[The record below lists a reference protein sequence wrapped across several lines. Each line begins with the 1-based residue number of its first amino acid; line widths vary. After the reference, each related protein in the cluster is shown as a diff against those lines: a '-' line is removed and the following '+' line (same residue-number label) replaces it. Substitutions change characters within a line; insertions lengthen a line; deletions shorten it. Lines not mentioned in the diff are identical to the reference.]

1 MDRAT
6 RRAYFDR
13 LCELRDEY
21 GRLADSDTTSV
32 ISIEAM
38 IEEAIDLLERP
49 ASPLIVM
56 LDRGAQSA

>member
-1 MDRAT
+1 MDRLS
-6 RRAYFDR
+6 RRTYFER
-13 LCELRDEY
+13 LCELRDSY
-21 GRLADSDTTSV
+21 GRLAEADTTSV

-38 IEEAIDLLERP
+38 IEEAIRLLERP